1 MICGQCGATVNDNCE
16 FCPEC
21 GASLVLDNS
30 PSTISVACTFCGAK
44 IPVYTQYCPEC
55 GAQQH
60 KKSRRSQTSG
70 GNSGGSAGGSSG
82 GSTGGSSGGSTGG
95 SSGGSTGGPSGGSTG
110 GPSGGSMGGP
120 SGGSMGGPSGGS
132 AGGSSGGSM
141 GGPSGVSYGGT
152 MYPPPPPPPKKNHL
166 GLIVGIILSLLVVA
180 GALLAYFKYFA
191 YPLIDLNEYAQVT
204 LKGKDGEGT
213 ATMVF
218 NETEFYNDWK
228 GKIVYSGNKE
238 YIKNVSLRDEDGAVI
253 FYTACVHGDFDKSS
267 NLSNG
272 DVITFKWR
280 FDDNN
285 ARKNYK
291 IRVSHEEFNVKVSGL
306 KES

>member
-21 GASLVLDNS
+21 GASLMLDNS

-44 IPVYTQYCPEC
+44 IPVYTQFCPEC
-55 GAQQH
+55 GARQH
-60 KKSRRSQTSG
+60 KKPRRQTT
-70 GNSGGSAGGSSG
+70 SSG
-82 GSTGGSSGGSTGG
+82 GSQGNIPRVPSDVSSGGSM
-95 SSGGSTGGPSGGSTG
+95 G

-132 AGGSSGGSM
+132 MGGPSGGSM
-141 GGPSGVSYGGT
+141 GGPSGGIVIGPSGGGT
-152 MYPPPPPPPKKNHL
+152 VYPPYPPPKKSHV

-180 GALLAYFKYFA
+180 GALLTYFMYFA
-191 YPLIDLNEYAQVT
+191 YPVIDLNDYAQVT

-218 NETEFYNDWK
+218 NETDFYKDWK

>member
-1 MICGQCGATVNDNCE
+1 
-16 FCPEC
+16 
-21 GASLVLDNS
+21 
-30 PSTISVACTFCGAK
+30 
-44 IPVYTQYCPEC
+44 
-55 GAQQH
+55 
-60 KKSRRSQTSG
+60 
-70 GNSGGSAGGSSG
+70 
-82 GSTGGSSGGSTGG
+82 
-95 SSGGSTGGPSGGSTG
+95 
-110 GPSGGSMGGP
+110 MGGP
-120 SGGSMGGPSGGS
+120 SGGSMGGPSYV
-132 AGGSSGGSM
+132 
-141 GGPSGVSYGGT
+141 PPGGT
-152 MYPPPPPPPKKNHL
+152 VYPPVPPVPSKKSHV

-180 GALLAYFKYFA
+180 GALLTYFMYFA
-191 YPLIDLNEYAQVT
+191 YPVIDLNEYAQVT

-218 NETEFYNDWK
+218 NETDFYKDWK

-291 IRVSHEEFNVKVSGL
+291 IRVSHEDFNVKVSGL

>member
-1 MICGQCGATVNDNCE
+1 MGATVNDNCE

-55 GAQQH
+55 GARQH
-60 KKSRRSQTSG
+60 KKSRRSQTPVD
-70 GNSGGSAGGSSG
+70 NSGGSAGGSSG

-95 SSGGSTGGPSGGSTG
+95 PSGGSMGGSSGGPMG

-132 AGGSSGGSM
+132 KGGSSGGSM

-152 MYPPPPPPPKKNHL
+152 MYPPPPPPKKNHL

>member
-55 GAQQH
+55 GARQH
-60 KKSRRSQTSG
+60 KKSRRSQTPVD
-70 GNSGGSAGGSSG
+70 NSGGSAGGSSG

-95 SSGGSTGGPSGGSTG
+95 PSGGSMGGSSG
-110 GPSGGSMGGP
+110 GPMGGSSGGSMGGP
-120 SGGSMGGPSGGS
+120 SGGSMGGPSYI
-132 AGGSSGGSM
+132 
-141 GGPSGVSYGGT
+141 PHGGT
-152 MYPPPPPPPKKNHL
+152 IYPNVPAPTKKNHL

>member
-21 GASLVLDNS
+21 GASLMLDNS

-44 IPVYTQYCPEC
+44 IPVYTQFCPEC
-55 GAQQH
+55 GARQH
-60 KKSRRSQTSG
+60 KKPRRQTT
-70 GNSGGSAGGSSG
+70 SSG
-82 GSTGGSSGGSTGG
+82 GSQGNIPRVPSDVSSGGSM
-95 SSGGSTGGPSGGSTG
+95 G

-120 SGGSMGGPSGGS
+120 SGGSMGGPSGGIVI
-132 AGGSSGGSM
+132 
-141 GGPSGVSYGGT
+141 GPSGGGT
-152 MYPPPPPPPKKNHL
+152 VYPPYPPPKKSHV

-180 GALLAYFKYFA
+180 GALLTYFMYFA
-191 YPLIDLNEYAQVT
+191 YPVIDLNDYAQVT

-218 NETEFYNDWK
+218 NETDFYKDWK

-291 IRVSHEEFNVKVSGL
+291 IRVSHEDFNVKVSGL